1 MVSFLGSVILLALAF
16 GFSKS
21 GLAKN
26 FTELTQ
32 KLHASGTINCPKKKL
47 QGRVN
52 IYYSLNISKNNIF
65 YSFSH
70 IFFFVYDYEH
80 LGRIVLEY

>member
-32 KLHASGTINCPKKKL
+32 KLHASGTINCPKKNYNEKSTFIIHS
-47 QGRVN
+47 
-52 IYYSLNISKNNIF
+52 IYQKIIF
-65 YSFSH
+65 FIHFLISFSLYMTMS
-70 IFFFVYDYEH
+70 I
-80 LGRIVLEY
+80 

>member
-1 MVSFLGSVILLALAF
+1 MVSFLGSVILQALEF

-32 KLHASGTINCPKKKL
+32 KLHASGTINCPKKKF
-47 QGRVN
+47 Q
-52 IYYSLNISKNNIF
+52 
-65 YSFSH
+65 
-70 IFFFVYDYEH
+70 
-80 LGRIVLEY
+80 

>member
-26 FTELTQ
+26 FSELTQ
-32 KLHASGTINCPKKKL
+32 KLHASGTINCPQKKK
-47 QGRVN
+47 N
-52 IYYSLNISKNNIF
+52 YNEESTFIIHSIYQKIIF
-65 YSFSH
+65 FIHFLISFSLYMTMS
-70 IFFFVYDYEH
+70 I
-80 LGRIVLEY
+80 